1 MSNKRILITGG
12 AGFIGSHL
20 VDRFISRGDELIV
33 IDNFISGSRDNI
45 ARHLDNPNFTLIE
58 ADVVLTLPHDSI
70 FYNLDSIFH
79 LASPAS
85 PNPSSEVSYINHPVE
100 TLMANSVGTKNM
112 LELAQKNN
120 CQIILAS
127 TSEVYGDPLVHPQ
140 TEEYWGNVSP
150 NGERSCYDESKRFL
164 EAISFAYYRKHS
176 VKIKVARIFNT
187 YGPGMRLD
195 EGRFIPTI
203 VDCALNNKPFNMYG
217 TGTSTRSFCYIDDLV
232 AGIIKMSEQDVVGEV
247 INLGNP
253 EEYTLNEAIKILEKM
268 TGVTLQVEHQ
278 AALGDD
284 PKRRKPD
291 ISKAK
296 SLLNWEPLISFDEG
310 IKLMYNSYK

>member
-20 VDRFISRGDELIV
+20 VDRFISRGDEVIV

-100 TLMANSVGTKNM
+100 TLMVNSVGTKNM

-253 EEYTLNEAIKILEKM
+253 EEYTLNEAIKILEKT

>member
-100 TLMANSVGTKNM
+100 TLMVNSVGTKNM

-140 TEEYWGNVSP
+140 SEEYWGNVSP
-150 NGERSCYDESKRFL
+150 NGVRSCYDESKRFL

-253 EEYTLNEAIKILEKM
+253 EEYTLNEAIKILEKT
-268 TGVTLQVEHQ
+268 TGVTLQVKHQ

-291 ISKAK
+291 IRKAK
-296 SLLNWEPLISFDEG
+296 SLLNWEPLISFDV
-310 IKLMYNSYK
+310 

>member
-1 MSNKRILITGG
+1 
-12 AGFIGSHL
+12 
-20 VDRFISRGDELIV
+20 
-33 IDNFISGSRDNI
+33 
-45 ARHLDNPNFTLIE
+45 
-58 ADVVLTLPHDSI
+58 
-70 FYNLDSIFH
+70 
-79 LASPAS
+79 
-85 PNPSSEVSYINHPVE
+85 
-100 TLMANSVGTKNM
+100 
-112 LELAQKNN
+112 
-120 CQIILAS
+120 
-127 TSEVYGDPLVHPQ
+127 
-140 TEEYWGNVSP
+140 
-150 NGERSCYDESKRFL
+150 
-164 EAISFAYYRKHS
+164 
-176 VKIKVARIFNT
+176 
-187 YGPGMRLD
+187 
-195 EGRFIPTI
+195 
-203 VDCALNNKPFNMYG
+203 MYG